1 MILDELRL
9 RFALIKD
16 DSSQKLCA
24 PLADA
29 VFSLAAQVEH
39 LTSSRSL
46 RLSGHDSIDALQRAA
61 LLCREHG
68 QQLLKDYPNSHP
80 LRLRLTL
87 LNELV
92 SQMLTDELEGEYEN
106 VPRTAESNSPPG
118 GAWEEPLFCVRQA

>member
-1 MILDELRL
+1 MILDEIRL

-46 RLSGHDSIDALQRAA
+46 RLSDHDSIDALQRAA
-61 LLCREHG
+61 VLCREHG
-68 QQLLKDYPNSHP
+68 QQLLKAHPNSNP
-80 LRLRLTL
+80 LRIRLTL

-92 SQMLTDELEGEYEN
+92 SQMRTDELEGEYEN
-106 VPRTAESNSPPG
+106 VPQAAEPNHPPG
-118 GAWEEPLFCVRQA
+118 GALEEPLFRVR